1 MIKQKFIRSRLSVLV
16 AACLAAGV
24 APAALA
30 DDSTDQIQQMQQQI
44 QTLEQR
50 LEQIQAQQQ
59 QDQQAQRATQQKVDK
74 ATAQGTTVPMG
85 YMGNAP
91 SNMQSDQTTIR
102 LGPVNVQFGG
112 FLASE
117 TAYRS
122 RSLQSDI
129 GSPFGKIPFAPAS
142 SSIVGNGNT
151 PTPAPGGAYPNY
163 SYGGNGL
170 SNNYNQSEFRGTE
183 RQSRITMLVDGNVD
197 PDTIISGYYELDFLG
212 AAPTAN
218 ANESNSYQPRTR
230 EVYANIDWLAT
241 GWHVLAGQNWS
252 LATLNTHGITPRME
266 DIPLTIDAQYVPG
279 FTWQRQ
285 WQFRVVKDWDKK
297 WWAAVSFENSQTSGV
312 AGTTTGTSD
321 VFTLTPPGGSLF
333 APAPMSVNHYPDIIG
348 KLAAETDLGHYE
360 IYDLVRNFQSV
371 YGASPTAIG
380 NQQSTW
386 SNAVGFGA
394 IIPLIPKQLELSLS
408 GLFGNGVGRYGT
420 VGLADA
426 DYNANGS
433 LNPLQGS
440 QVLGGLIW
448 HVDPKLD
455 IYNYIGE
462 ETVDSNVYTNGGAT
476 VYGYGNNVTGITPYS
491 PDLNKVGQETI
502 GLWWAFYKGG
512 YGAAKLGLQYSY
524 TKVTG
529 FQVGGVAPTTNDN
542 MVFTS
547 LRYFPF

>member
-1 MIKQKFIRSRLSVLV
+1 MIKHKFIRSRLSVLV
-16 AACLAAGV
+16 AACLTAGV

-30 DDSTDQIQQMQQQI
+30 DDTTDQMQQMQQQI

-50 LEQIQAQQQ
+50 LEHIQNQQK
-59 QDQQAQRATQQKVDK
+59 QDQQAQKATQQKVEQS
-74 ATAQGTTVPMG
+74 TAPGQTVSMG
-85 YMGNAP
+85 AMGNAP
-91 SNMQSDQTTIR
+91 SNMQSDQTTMR
-102 LGPVNVQFGG
+102 LGPVNLQLGG

-129 GSPFGKIPFAPAS
+129 GSPYSKIAFAPANGS
-142 SSIVGNGNT
+142 AVGANNSGT
-151 PTPAPGGAYPNY
+151 GMGGF
-163 SYGGNGL
+163 
-170 SNNYNQSEFRGTE
+170 YNQSEFRGTE
-183 RQSRITMLVDGNVD
+183 RQSRFSLLADSYID
-197 PDTIISGYYELDFLG
+197 PNTIISGYYELDFLG

-230 EVYANIDWLAT
+230 HVYGNIDWMDT
-241 GWHVLAGQNWS
+241 GWHVLAGQTWS

-266 DIPLTIDAQYVPG
+266 EIPLTIDAQYVPG
-279 FTWQRQ
+279 FTWARQ

-297 WWAAVSFENSQTSGV
+297 WWAAVSLENSQTSGV
-312 AGTTTGTSD
+312 GGTTPGYD
-321 VFTLTPPGGSLF
+321 NFQLTPPGGSLF
-333 APAPMSVNHYPDIIG
+333 NNLGSAGFNAGMSVNHYPDIIG

-360 IYDLVRNFQSV
+360 IYDLIRNFQSV
-371 YGASPTAIG
+371 YGASATAPG
-380 NQQSTW
+380 SQQSTW

-394 IIPLIPKQLELSLS
+394 VIPLIPKQLELSLS
-408 GLFGNGVGRYGT
+408 GLFGSGVGRYGT
-420 VGLADA
+420 AGLADA
-426 DYNANGS
+426 DFNANGS

-440 QVLGGLIW
+440 QVLGGLTW

-455 IYNYIGE
+455 LYGNIGE

-476 VYGYGNNVTGITPYS
+476 VFGYGNNVTGVSQYA
-491 PDLNKVGQETI
+491 PDLNKVSQETV
-502 GLWWAFYKGG
+502 GMWWAFYKGN

-542 MVFTS
+542 MVFSS